1 MQIKG
6 KQIDETMKLINRRT
20 YEKHN
25 DLFFGIFI
33 SRWYQVLNKRVSY
46 SSNTPREYSLSLINF
61 YLFVCVCVCVCVYVS
76 VFVSAMSLTLNFCS
90 ALFSQK
96 VGGIYIYVNVKRMWN
111 EFYHEIK
118 IGKSLSILNVESTCF
133 IWKTCVHMQIS
144 VWWALRRTRDVRSR
158 HQFSLS
164 GLRVSIF
171 SFYAL
176 AKMHVYILSY
186 SW

>member
-1 MQIKG
+1 MATIARTKLEELKKEKKQMQIKG

-96 VGGIYIYVNVKRMWN
+96 VGGIYIYVHMSCIWVTATAEKYRERQTYVKW
-111 EFYHEIK
+111 
-118 IGKSLSILNVESTCF
+118 
-133 IWKTCVHMQIS
+133 
-144 VWWALRRTRDVRSR
+144 
-158 HQFSLS
+158 
-164 GLRVSIF
+164 
-171 SFYAL
+171 
-176 AKMHVYILSY
+176 ILS
-186 SW
+186 WN